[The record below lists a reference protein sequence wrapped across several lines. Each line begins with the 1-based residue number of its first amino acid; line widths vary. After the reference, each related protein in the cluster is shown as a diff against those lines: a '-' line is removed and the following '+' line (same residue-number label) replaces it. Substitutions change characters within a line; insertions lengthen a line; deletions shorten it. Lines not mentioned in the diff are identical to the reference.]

1 MRRSAPAGCLEESGI
16 VATSAQKTE
25 AHARVLRSVVVVL
38 SATGIYLL
46 VFAPIYRLAGSGAG
60 ALSILPIICT
70 GWLLGRRAAVAAVAL
85 AFVLNTLLY
94 NLMGISG
101 WEVVFRVGGGP
112 GMLVALLSG
121 IAAGW
126 VRDLV
131 ARFHAQSRELVRER
145 EALREQETRLR
156 MLIEQSPAIIWST
169 DAELCFTSSLG
180 AGLAGLGLLPHQVV
194 GMSLYTFLKTDD
206 PNYRTI
212 VESRRALA
220 GATTTYED
228 TWRGN
233 EYQVRIEPLLDVA
246 GQVIGTVGTALDVT
260 EPRRS
265 EAAVRRRDA
274 ILEAVSF
281 AAVRFLETT
290 GWEQCI
296 AEVLRRL
303 GAATEVSRI
312 YMFQNHVGDHD
323 ALLASQR
330 YEWSALGITP
340 QIGNPELQEFSFSA
354 RGFQRWEELLR
365 RGEIIYGNVRIFPE
379 TERALLESHG
389 VDSIAVVPIFVGQT
403 WWGHIGFDQ
412 CGSERLWSAAEQ
424 DALRAAA
431 GILGATIQ
439 REQAEATLRESE
451 RRYRDLLAAA
461 RRQTQELSLL
471 DQVRGALA
479 RELDLPIV
487 FRIVVEAIRDTFG
500 YSHVSLYLL
509 RDAVLYLQ
517 HQVGYAQVIA
527 QVPITQGVIGQV
539 TRSGTA
545 VLIEDVRSDPA
556 FLGAISG
563 IVSEIGVPLFDQGQV
578 VGVLNVESSNG
589 LVLGE
594 ADLQLLLTVGA
605 NVNIVIE
612 RARLYMTVRESEQKY
627 RSVVDTI
634 QEVVFQLDAVGIWTF
649 LNPAW
654 SEITGF
660 PVAETIGRSWGA
672 YVYAEDHALA
682 RALLNPLL
690 ARERTEAH
698 GELRFST
705 RSGELRWMEFFAHL
719 TLGPA
724 DQVLGISGTL
734 IDINDRKAADAERKA
749 LEHKLLETQKLE
761 SLGVLAGGI
770 AHDFNNLLMA
780 ILGNAELALLDLPA
794 QAPARTSVARIE
806 LAARRAAELTNQMLA
821 YAGKG
826 RMVIEL
832 FEMNT
837 LVEEITALLDVSIA
851 KTTTLQYMLAPQLP
865 PIAVDATQIRQVIMN
880 LVLNAAEAV
889 GATTS
894 TIVVATG
901 VLHVDRSYLARTW
914 LAPELPE
921 GEYVFLEIVDDG
933 PGMSAETL
941 AKIFDPFFTTKFT
954 GRGLGLAA
962 VLGIVRGHGGALKV
976 TSALGQG
983 TTFTILLPAVLAEQ
997 AEAPALERADAG
1009 ESPALA
1015 RPVAPAD
1022 APARLLLVIDD
1033 EEGVRSVAA
1042 RMLERFG
1049 FTVITAADGRAGV
1062 DLFRDNADSIAAVL
1076 LDLTMPRLDGE
1087 QTMREIQ
1094 AIKPDVRVV
1103 IMSGYDQQSLTE
1115 RFAGLGPAG
1124 FLQKPFQ
1131 PATLRKTLDQ
1141 VLALGE

>member
-1 MRRSAPAGCLEESGI
+1 LEELGI
-16 VATSAQKTE
+16 VATLAQKTK
-25 AHARVLRSVVVVL
+25 ANARVLRSVVVVL

-46 VFAPIYRLAGSGAG
+46 VFAPIYGLAGSGAG
-60 ALSILPIICT
+60 ALSGLPIICA
-70 GWLLGRRAAVAAVAL
+70 GWLLGRRVAVAAVAL
-85 AFVLNTLLY
+85 AFVLNTILY
-94 NLMGISG
+94 NLMGLQG
-101 WEVVFRVGGGP
+101 WDVIFRVGGGP
-112 GMLVALLSG
+112 GMLVALLCG

-126 VRDLV
+126 ARDLV
-131 ARFHAQSRELVRER
+131 ARFRVQSRALVRER
-145 EALREQETRLR
+145 EALREQETRLS

-169 DAELCFTSSLG
+169 DTELHFRSLLG
-180 AGLAGLGLLPHQVV
+180 AGLAGLSLLPHQAV
-194 GMSLYTFLKTDD
+194 GMSLYTFLKTND
-206 PNYRTI
+206 PNNRTI
-212 VESRRALA
+212 IVSRGALA
-220 GATTTYED
+220 GETTTYED
-228 TWRGN
+228 TWSGN
-233 EYQVRIEPLLDVA
+233 EYQVRVEPLRDVA
-246 GQVIGTVGTALDVT
+246 GLVIGTVGTALDVT
-260 EPRRS
+260 EQRRS
-265 EAAVRRRDA
+265 AAAVRRRDA

-303 GAATEVSRI
+303 GTAAEVSRI
-312 YMFQNHVGDHD
+312 YMFQNHIGEHD
-323 ALLASQR
+323 ARLASQR
-330 YEWSALGITP
+330 YEWVASGIIP
-340 QIGNPELQEFSFSA
+340 QIGNPELQELSFSA
-354 RGFQRWEELLR
+354 LGFQRWEDLLQC
-365 RGEIIYGNVRIFPE
+365 GEIISGNVRAFPE
-379 TERALLESHG
+379 SERALLESHTI
-389 VDSIAVVPIFVGQT
+389 DSIAVVPIFVGQI

-412 CGSERLWSAAEQ
+412 CGSERLWSAAEL

-431 GILGATIQ
+431 GIVGATIQ

-451 RRYRDLLAAA
+451 RRYRDLFAAA
-461 RRQTQELSLL
+461 RRQAQELSLL
-471 DQVRGALA
+471 DRVRSALV

-487 FRIVVEAIRDTFG
+487 FRIVVEAISETFG
-500 YSHVSLYLL
+500 YSHVSLFLL

-517 HQVGYAQVIA
+517 HQVGYTQVIS
-527 QVPITQGVIGQV
+527 QVPISQGVIGRV
-539 TRSGTA
+539 ARSGTA
-545 VLIEDVRSDPA
+545 VLLEDVRSDPA
-556 FLGAISG
+556 YLGAISG

-578 VGVLNVESSNG
+578 VGVLNVESSDG
-589 LVLGE
+589 HVLGE
-594 ADLQLLLTVGA
+594 TDLKQILTVGA

-612 RARLYMTVRESEQKY
+612 RARLYTTVRESEQKY

-660 PVAETIGRSWGA
+660 SVAKTIGRSWSA
-672 YVYAEDHALA
+672 YVYTDDHALT
-682 RALLNPLL
+682 RELLSSLL
-690 ARERTEAH
+690 ARERMEAH
-698 GELRFST
+698 GEVRLYTS
-705 RSGELRWMEFFAHL
+705 SGELRWIEFFARL
-719 TLGPA
+719 TLCPD

-734 IDINDRKAADAERKA
+734 IDIHDRKAAEAERKA

-770 AHDFNNLLMA
+770 AHDFNNLLMT
-780 ILGNAELALLDLPA
+780 ILGNAELALLDLPP

-806 LAARRAAELTNQMLA
+806 LAARRAAELTGQMLA

-832 FEMNT
+832 FEMNM

-851 KTTTLQYMLAPQLP
+851 KTTTLRYMLAPQLP
-865 PIAVDATQIRQVIMN
+865 PITGDATQIRQVIMN

-889 GATTS
+889 GAATS

-901 VLHVDRSYLARTW
+901 VLYVDRSYLSGTW

-921 GEYVFLEIVDDG
+921 GSYVFLEVVDDG
-933 PGMSAETL
+933 SGMSPETL

-962 VLGIVRGHGGALKV
+962 VLGIVRSHGGAIKV
-976 TSALGQG
+976 TSAPGQG
-983 TTFTILLPAVLAEQ
+983 TTFTILFPAVLADQEHTR
-997 AEAPALERADAG
+997 ALESNTGEAPALP
-1009 ESPALA
+1009 PAA
-1015 RPVAPAD
+1015 APAD
-1022 APARLLLVIDD
+1022 TPARLLLVIDD
-1033 EEGVRSVAA
+1033 EEGVRSVAV

-1049 FTVITAADGRAGV
+1049 FTAIPAADGRAGV
-1062 DLFRDNADSIAAVL
+1062 DLFREHADNIAAVL

-1094 AIKPDVRVV
+1094 AIRPDARVV

-1115 RFAGLGPAG
+1115 RFAGLSPAG

-1131 PATLRKTLDQ
+1131 PAALRKILEQ
-1141 VLALGE
+1141 VLAPAE